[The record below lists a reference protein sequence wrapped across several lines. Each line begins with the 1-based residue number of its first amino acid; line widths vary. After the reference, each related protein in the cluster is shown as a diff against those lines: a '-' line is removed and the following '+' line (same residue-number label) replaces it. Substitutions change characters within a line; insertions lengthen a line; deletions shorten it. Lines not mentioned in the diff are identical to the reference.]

1 MNLKTKRISSQH
13 VFGYMKYILYPDDYK
28 PQVNKG
34 KRIVSLPEVVGRGYG
49 TFWNWKGRYRA
60 VKGSRA
66 SKKSKTTA
74 LWFITNMMK
83 YPDANTL
90 VVRKTY
96 RTLKD
101 SCFTELKW
109 AIHRLGVDAFWDV
122 KESPL
127 EMTYK
132 PTGQKIYFR
141 GLDDPLKVTSITV
154 DQGCLCWMWIEE
166 AYEISSEDDFNMLD
180 ESIRGAV
187 PEGSHLFK
195 QITLTFN
202 PWNEHHWLKQ
212 RFFDNPDDE
221 TLALTTNYMC
231 NEWLDAA
238 DRKVFETMKK
248 QNPRRYR
255 VAGLGDWGIVDGLV
269 YENWKEEAFEIISKA
284 DFLDLDEAEQKA
296 KNYVFKESVKSAFG
310 LDFGYTNDPAA
321 LFVGFIDTKDKK
333 IYVYDEMYAAG
344 LSNERIAN
352 NVQSMGYGKE
362 RIIADSAEPKSIDQL
377 KGLGL
382 KVKGAEKGKDSV
394 NHGIQ
399 FIQDYKIIIHPR
411 CVNFLTEISNY
422 TWDKDKLGNKLN
434 RPIDD
439 FNHLMDA
446 MRYALEK
453 FIAKGGRWMY

>member
-1 MNLKTKRISSQH
+1 MNLKTKHISSQH

-28 PQVNKG
+28 PQVNRG
-34 KRIVSLPEVVGRGYG
+34 KKIVSLPEVVGRGYG

-109 AIHRLGVDAFWDV
+109 AIHRLGVDAFWDI

-202 PWNEHHWLKQ
+202 PWNEHHWLKR

-399 FIQDYKIIIHPR
+399 FIQDYEIIIHPR

-453 FIAKGGRWMY
+453 FIAKGSRWMY